1 MSEKLFNIEE
11 ECDVLGAMLESTNAR
26 NDILNILVE
35 DDFYEKNGP
44 HQLIFRAIEKLA
56 SESAVVDITSVTTEL
71 GVNMKCLDYVGG
83 TQYLIN
89 LQERYI
95 GDRNAVYHANTVK
108 DLSLARRLHACLKN
122 CYEGFENEKFE
133 DIGQYVAECETK
145 ILDITK
151 ARRVSEFESAGDIV
165 ERITDEMKLSKGKK
179 QKNQNVSTGFSLLN
193 YYTKGWQPGQFNII
207 GARPSVGKT
216 AFALN
221 LAYNAAQTSGKTVAF
236 FSLEMDAKSIVKRM
250 LSTVSSLSGDSI
262 YEGNLSD
269 SDWLNLDSAVKAIKN
284 CKLWIDDTPG
294 EKLTDI
300 KTKVFKLKA
309 QNPDLC
315 AIFIDYLGLIT
326 TNLKVDNRQNEV
338 AAISRQL
345 KALAREVEV
354 PIICLSQ
361 LSRDNEKRN
370 KTDQAPKLSD
380 LRDSGSI
387 EQDAD
392 IVLFIHRES
401 YQKSGGEGEFNN
413 TNEIEE
419 NKVDR
424 TIVTVAKNRN
434 GKTGPIAFEMIMN
447 TGKFVELIPEG
458 KE

>member
-1 MSEKLFNIEE
+1 M
-11 ECDVLGAMLESTNAR
+11 
-26 NDILNILVE
+26 
-35 DDFYEKNGP
+35 
-44 HQLIFRAIEKLA
+44 
-56 SESAVVDITSVTTEL
+56 
-71 GVNMKCLDYVGG
+71 
-83 TQYLIN
+83 
-89 LQERYI
+89 
-95 GDRNAVYHANTVK
+95 
-108 DLSLARRLHACLKN
+108 
-122 CYEGFENEKFE
+122 
-133 DIGQYVAECETK
+133 
-145 ILDITK
+145 
-151 ARRVSEFESAGDIV
+151 
-165 ERITDEMKLSKGKK
+165 
-179 QKNQNVSTGFSLLN
+179 
-193 YYTKGWQPGQFNII
+193 
-207 GARPSVGKT
+207 
-216 AFALN
+216 
-221 LAYNAAQTSGKTVAF
+221 
-236 FSLEMDAKSIVKRM
+236 
-250 LSTVSSLSGDSI
+250 
-262 YEGNLSD
+262 
-269 SDWLNLDSAVKAIKN
+269 
-284 CKLWIDDTPG
+284 
-294 EKLTDI
+294 
-300 KTKVFKLKA
+300 KA

-326 TNLKVDNRQNEV
+326 TNMKADNRQNEV

-401 YQKSGGEGEFNN
+401 YQKNGGEGEFDNSN
-413 TNEIEE
+413 QIDE